1 MISQLHERLEHL
13 VNYSSQLIF
22 VSGDTI
28 AQQHR
33 NLESFLAQQDEHA
46 EIAYLQLEEDMDD
59 SDLRRNV
66 CRQLVD
72 TSVNTFVR
80 PFNELLHSL
89 NQYDG
94 PVLICITQA
103 QLMSDAILHEL
114 WDLVLQSRFA
124 NNKAHLNVILFA
136 ETLWAET
143 AQQYLP
149 ARNSSQ
155 PILLANE
162 SFSSLDDKQGSE
174 LERLIAAKR
183 AAFSERMSTRA
194 NGLHLPVTV
203 LRSPWFISSMVIMFC
218 MLFIS
223 LVAMQYPEQVQRFTQ
238 IFKSIDAPDV
248 TAEPE
253 PVVNTV
259 QDLQAL
265 AEVSGVNTQV
275 LTETIAIIPSSQNV
289 EDSVDNSPLL
299 DNVPGLVMSW
309 SESQTQLQ
317 AAKQNLASETAERP
331 VAPSTPKVTVPDVAP
346 TKITPPEVKIKT
358 QQSAALSQAIQANP
372 SVAIETQIMI
382 DASMIFSISDTHFA
396 IQLAGMS
403 SAETLNNFI
412 TANAL
417 EEQSWLY
424 ETQRYGGSWYVV
436 LLNNDYSSIQEARR
450 AVNSLPPE
458 VQALAPFIKSISAIK
473 NEILIADD

>member
-1 MISQLHERLEHL
+1 VISQLHERLEHL

-46 EIAYLQLEEDMDD
+46 EIAYLQLEKDMEDP
-59 SDLRRNV
+59 DLRRHV

-72 TSVNTFVR
+72 TSVNTYVR

-162 SFSSLDDKQGSE
+162 SFSSLDDNQGSE

-203 LRSPWFISSMVIMFC
+203 LRSPWFISAMVIMFC
-218 MLFIS
+218 ALFGS
-223 LVAMQYPEQVQRFTQ
+223 LVAMQYPEQVQRFAQ
-238 IFKSIDAPDV
+238 IFKSIDAPADSSVTEPDV
-248 TAEPE
+248 SSQQEILAFAE
-253 PVVNTV
+253 
-259 QDLQAL
+259 AG
-265 AEVSGVNTQV
+265 GVNTQAL
-275 LTETIAIIPSSQNV
+275 LTEAMPATAESTIIES
-289 EDSVDNSPLL
+289 SPLL

-317 AAKQNLASETAERP
+317 AAKQTLATETLAAAST
-331 VAPSTPKVTVPDVAP
+331 APSPVVAKP
-346 TKITPPEVKIKT
+346 LAEQSQPIT
-358 QQSAALSQAIQANP
+358 AQAITEQATTTQAP
-372 SVAIETQIMI
+372 AQTSVSAMIETQIMI
-382 DASMIFSISDTHFA
+382 DASMIFSIPDDRFA

-403 SAETLNNFI
+403 SAETLNDFI
-412 TANAL
+412 IANAL
-417 EEQSWLY
+417 EEQSWLC

-436 LLNNDYSSIQEARR
+436 LLNIDYSSIQEARR

-458 VQALAPFIKSISAIK
+458 VQALSPFVKSISAIK

>member
-1 MISQLHERLEHL
+1 VVSQLHERLEHL

-33 NLESFLAQQDEHA
+33 NLESFLAQQDEQS
-46 EIAYLQLEEDMDD
+46 EIAYVQLEEGMEDA
-59 SDLRRNV
+59 DLRRNV

-72 TSVNTFVR
+72 TSVNTYVR

-136 ETLWAET
+136 ETVWSET

-162 SFSSLDDKQGSE
+162 SFSSLDDHQGSE
-174 LERLIAAKR
+174 LDRLIAAKR
-183 AAFSERMSTRA
+183 AAFSERMNSRA
-194 NGLHLPVTV
+194 NGLHLPVNV
-203 LRSPWFISSMVIMFC
+203 LRSPWFIGVMVLMFC
-218 MLFIS
+218 LLFTS
-223 LVAMQYPEQVQRFTQ
+223 LVAMQYPEQVQRFAQ
-238 IFKSIDAPDV
+238 IFKTLDAPAVIAASEPDV
-248 TAEPE
+248 
-253 PVVNTV
+253 NSL
-259 QDLQAL
+259 QDIQAL
-265 AEVSGVNTQV
+265 ADVSGVNTQV
-275 LTETIAIIPSSQNV
+275 LLTETTPIISSSTVV
-289 EDSVDNSPLL
+289 EESPLI

-309 SESQTQLQ
+309 SESQTQLHV
-317 AAKQNLASETAERP
+317 AKQTLATQML
-331 VAPSTPKVTVPDVAP
+331 VAQPS
-346 TKITPPEVKIKT
+346 
-358 QQSAALSQAIQANP
+358 SALSQAKPTSSA
-372 SVAIETQIMI
+372 AIIDTQIMI
-382 DASMIFSISDTHFA
+382 DASKIFSISDTHFA

-403 SAETLNNFI
+403 SAETLNDFI
-412 TANAL
+412 IANAL
-417 EEQSWLY
+417 EDQSWLY

-458 VQALAPFIKSISAIK
+458 VQALSPFIKSISAIK

>member
-1 MISQLHERLEHL
+1 VISQLHERLEHL

-46 EIAYLQLEEDMDD
+46 EIAYLQLEKDMEDP
-59 SDLRRNV
+59 DLRRHV

-72 TSVNTFVR
+72 TSVNTYVR

-162 SFSSLDDKQGSE
+162 SFSSLDDNQGSE

-203 LRSPWFISSMVIMFC
+203 LRSPWFISAMVIMFC
-218 MLFIS
+218 ALFGS
-223 LVAMQYPEQVQRFTQ
+223 LVAMQYPEQVQRFAQ
-238 IFKSIDAPDV
+238 IFKSIDAPADSSVTEPDV
-248 TAEPE
+248 SSQQEILAFAE
-253 PVVNTV
+253 
-259 QDLQAL
+259 AG
-265 AEVSGVNTQV
+265 GVNTQAL
-275 LTETIAIIPSSQNV
+275 LTEAMPATAESTIIES
-289 EDSVDNSPLL
+289 SPLL

-317 AAKQNLASETAERP
+317 AAKQTLATETLDAAST
-331 VAPSTPKVTVPDVAP
+331 APSPVVAKP
-346 TKITPPEVKIKT
+346 LAEQSQPIT
-358 QQSAALSQAIQANP
+358 AQAITEQATTTQAP
-372 SVAIETQIMI
+372 AQTSVSAMIETQIMI
-382 DASMIFSISDTHFA
+382 DASMIFSIPDDRFA

-403 SAETLNNFI
+403 SAETLNDFI
-412 TANAL
+412 IANAL

-436 LLNNDYSSIQEARR
+436 LLNIDYSSIQEARR

-458 VQALAPFIKSISAIK
+458 VQALSPFVKSISAIK

>member
-1 MISQLHERLEHL
+1 VISQLHERLEHL

-46 EIAYLQLEEDMDD
+46 EIAYLQLEKDMEDP
-59 SDLRRNV
+59 DLRRHV

-72 TSVNTFVR
+72 TSVNTYVR

-162 SFSSLDDKQGSE
+162 SFSSLDDNQGSE

-203 LRSPWFISSMVIMFC
+203 LRSPWFISAMVIMFC
-218 MLFIS
+218 ALFGS
-223 LVAMQYPEQVQRFTQ
+223 LVAMQYPEQVQRFAQ
-238 IFKSIDAPDV
+238 IFKSIDAPADSSVTEPDV
-248 TAEPE
+248 SSQQEILAFAE
-253 PVVNTV
+253 
-259 QDLQAL
+259 AG
-265 AEVSGVNTQV
+265 GVNTQAL
-275 LTETIAIIPSSQNV
+275 LTEAMPATAESTIIES
-289 EDSVDNSPLL
+289 SPLL

-317 AAKQNLASETAERP
+317 AAKQTLATETLAAAST
-331 VAPSTPKVTVPDVAP
+331 APSPVVAKP
-346 TKITPPEVKIKT
+346 LAEQSQPIT
-358 QQSAALSQAIQANP
+358 AQAITEQATTTQAP
-372 SVAIETQIMI
+372 AQTSVSAMIETQIMI
-382 DASMIFSISDTHFA
+382 DASMIFSIPDDRFA

-403 SAETLNNFI
+403 SAETLNDFI
-412 TANAL
+412 IANAL

-436 LLNNDYSSIQEARR
+436 LLNIDYSSIQEARR

-458 VQALAPFIKSISAIK
+458 VQALSPFVKSISAIK

>member
-1 MISQLHERLEHL
+1 MVSQLHERLEHL

-33 NLESFLAQQDEHA
+33 NLESFLAQQDEQS
-46 EIAYLQLEEDMDD
+46 EIAYVQLEEGMEDA
-59 SDLRRNV
+59 DLRRNV

-72 TSVNTFVR
+72 TSVNTYVR

-136 ETLWAET
+136 ETVWSET

-162 SFSSLDDKQGSE
+162 SFSSLDDHQGSE
-174 LERLIAAKR
+174 LDRLIAAKR
-183 AAFSERMSTRA
+183 AAFSERMNSRA
-194 NGLHLPVTV
+194 NGLHLPVNV
-203 LRSPWFISSMVIMFC
+203 LRSPWFIGVMVLMFC
-218 MLFIS
+218 LLFTS
-223 LVAMQYPEQVQRFTQ
+223 LVAMQYPEQVQRFAQ
-238 IFKSIDAPDV
+238 IFKTLDAPAVIAASEPDV
-248 TAEPE
+248 
-253 PVVNTV
+253 NSL
-259 QDLQAL
+259 QDIQAL
-265 AEVSGVNTQV
+265 ADVSGVNTQV
-275 LTETIAIIPSSQNV
+275 LLTETTPIISSSTVV
-289 EDSVDNSPLL
+289 EESPLI

-309 SESQTQLQ
+309 SESQTQLHV
-317 AAKQNLASETAERP
+317 AKQTLATQML
-331 VAPSTPKVTVPDVAP
+331 VAQPS
-346 TKITPPEVKIKT
+346 
-358 QQSAALSQAIQANP
+358 SALSQAKPTSSA
-372 SVAIETQIMI
+372 AIIDTQIMI
-382 DASMIFSISDTHFA
+382 DASKIFSISDTHFA

-403 SAETLNNFI
+403 SAETLNDFI
-412 TANAL
+412 IANAL
-417 EEQSWLY
+417 EDQSWLY

-458 VQALAPFIKSISAIK
+458 VQALSPFIKSISAIK

>member
-1 MISQLHERLEHL
+1 MVSQLHERLEHL

-33 NLESFLAQQDEHA
+33 NLESFLAQQDEQS
-46 EIAYLQLEEDMDD
+46 EIAYVQLEEGMEDA
-59 SDLRRNV
+59 DLRRNV

-72 TSVNTFVR
+72 TSVNTYVR

-136 ETLWAET
+136 ETVWSET

-162 SFSSLDDKQGSE
+162 SFSSLDDHQGSE
-174 LERLIAAKR
+174 LDRLIAAKR
-183 AAFSERMSTRA
+183 AAFSERMNSRE
-194 NGLHLPVTV
+194 NGLHLPVNV
-203 LRSPWFISSMVIMFC
+203 LRSPWFIGVMVLMFC
-218 MLFIS
+218 LLFTS
-223 LVAMQYPEQVQRFTQ
+223 LVAMQYPEQVQRFAQ
-238 IFKSIDAPDV
+238 IFKTLDAPAVIAASEPDV
-248 TAEPE
+248 
-253 PVVNTV
+253 NSL
-259 QDLQAL
+259 QDIQAL
-265 AEVSGVNTQV
+265 ADVSGVNTQV
-275 LTETIAIIPSSQNV
+275 LLTETTPIISSSTVV
-289 EDSVDNSPLL
+289 EESPLI

-309 SESQTQLQ
+309 SESQTQLHV
-317 AAKQNLASETAERP
+317 AKQTLATQML
-331 VAPSTPKVTVPDVAP
+331 VAQPS
-346 TKITPPEVKIKT
+346 
-358 QQSAALSQAIQANP
+358 SALSQAKPTSSA
-372 SVAIETQIMI
+372 AIIDTQIMI
-382 DASMIFSISDTHFA
+382 DASKIFSISDTHFA

-403 SAETLNNFI
+403 SAETLNDFI
-412 TANAL
+412 IANAL
-417 EEQSWLY
+417 EDQSWLY

-458 VQALAPFIKSISAIK
+458 VQALSPFIKSISAIK

>member
-1 MISQLHERLEHL
+1 VVSQLHERLEHL

-33 NLESFLAQQDEHA
+33 NLESFLAQQDEQS
-46 EIAYLQLEEDMDD
+46 EIAYVQLEEGMEDA
-59 SDLRRNV
+59 DLRRNV

-72 TSVNTFVR
+72 TSVNTYVR

-136 ETLWAET
+136 ETVWSET

-162 SFSSLDDKQGSE
+162 SFSSLDDHQGSE
-174 LERLIAAKR
+174 LDRLIAAKR
-183 AAFSERMSTRA
+183 AAFSERMNSRE
-194 NGLHLPVTV
+194 NGLHLPVNV
-203 LRSPWFISSMVIMFC
+203 LRSPWFIGVMVLMFC
-218 MLFIS
+218 LLFTS
-223 LVAMQYPEQVQRFTQ
+223 LVAMQYPEQVQRFAQ
-238 IFKSIDAPDV
+238 IFKTLDAPAVIAASEPDV
-248 TAEPE
+248 
-253 PVVNTV
+253 NSL
-259 QDLQAL
+259 QDIQAL
-265 AEVSGVNTQV
+265 ADVSGVNTQV
-275 LTETIAIIPSSQNV
+275 LLTETTPIISSSTVV
-289 EDSVDNSPLL
+289 EESPLI

-309 SESQTQLQ
+309 SESQTQLHV
-317 AAKQNLASETAERP
+317 AKQTLATQML
-331 VAPSTPKVTVPDVAP
+331 VAQPS
-346 TKITPPEVKIKT
+346 
-358 QQSAALSQAIQANP
+358 SALSQAKPTSSA
-372 SVAIETQIMI
+372 AIIDTQIMI
-382 DASMIFSISDTHFA
+382 DASKIFSISDTHFA

-403 SAETLNNFI
+403 SAETLNDFI
-412 TANAL
+412 IANAL
-417 EEQSWLY
+417 EDQSWLY

-458 VQALAPFIKSISAIK
+458 VQALSPFIKSISAIK

>member
-218 MLFIS
+218 MPFIS
-223 LVAMQYPEQVQRFTQ
+223 LVAMQYP
-238 IFKSIDAPDV
+238 
-248 TAEPE
+248 
-253 PVVNTV
+253 
-259 QDLQAL
+259 
-265 AEVSGVNTQV
+265 
-275 LTETIAIIPSSQNV
+275 
-289 EDSVDNSPLL
+289 
-299 DNVPGLVMSW
+299 
-309 SESQTQLQ
+309 
-317 AAKQNLASETAERP
+317 
-331 VAPSTPKVTVPDVAP
+331 
-346 TKITPPEVKIKT
+346 
-358 QQSAALSQAIQANP
+358 
-372 SVAIETQIMI
+372 
-382 DASMIFSISDTHFA
+382 
-396 IQLAGMS
+396 
-403 SAETLNNFI
+403 
-412 TANAL
+412 
-417 EEQSWLY
+417 
-424 ETQRYGGSWYVV
+424 
-436 LLNNDYSSIQEARR
+436 
-450 AVNSLPPE
+450 
-458 VQALAPFIKSISAIK
+458 
-473 NEILIADD
+473 ILHGD

>member
-1 MISQLHERLEHL
+1 MVSQLHERLEHL

-33 NLESFLAQQDEHA
+33 NLESFLAQQDEQS
-46 EIAYLQLEEDMDD
+46 EIAYVQLEAGMEDA
-59 SDLRRNV
+59 DLRRNV
-66 CRQLVD
+66 FRQLVG
-72 TSVNTFVR
+72 TSVNTYVR

-103 QLMSDAILHEL
+103 QLMSDTILHEL

-136 ETLWAET
+136 KTVWAET

-162 SFSSLDDKQGSE
+162 SFSSLDDNQGSE

-183 AAFSERMSTRA
+183 AAFTERMNSRA
-194 NGLHLPVTV
+194 NRLHLPVNA
-203 LRSPWFISSMVIMFC
+203 LRSPWFIGVMVILFC
-218 MLFIS
+218 VLFIS
-223 LVAMQYPEQVQRFTQ
+223 LVAMQYPEQVRRFAQ
-238 IFKSIDAPDV
+238 IFKTLDAPVVIAASEPDV
-248 TAEPE
+248 
-253 PVVNTV
+253 NSL
-259 QDLQAL
+259 QDIQAL
-265 AEVSGVNTQV
+265 ADVSGVNTQV
-275 LTETIAIIPSSQNV
+275 LLTEITPIISSSTVV
-289 EDSVDNSPLL
+289 EESPLI

-317 AAKQNLASETAERP
+317 VAKQTLAAETL
-331 VAPSTPKVTVPDVAP
+331 VAQQPS
-346 TKITPPEVKIKT
+346 
-358 QQSAALSQAIQANP
+358 ALSQAKP
-372 SVAIETQIMI
+372 SSPAAMIETQIMI
-382 DASMIFSISDTHFA
+382 DASRIFSISDTHFA

-403 SAETLNNFI
+403 SAETLNDFI
-412 TANAL
+412 IANAL
-417 EEQSWLY
+417 EDQSWLY

-458 VQALAPFIKSISAIK
+458 VQALSPFIKSISAIK

>member
-46 EIAYLQLEEDMDD
+46 EIAYLQLEKDMEDA
-59 SDLRRNV
+59 DLRRHV

-72 TSVNTFVR
+72 TSVNTYVR

-155 PILLANE
+155 PILLANQ
-162 SFSSLDDKQGSE
+162 SFSSIDDNQGSE

-203 LRSPWFISSMVIMFC
+203 LRSSWFISAMVIMFC
-218 MLFIS
+218 ALFGS
-223 LVAMQYPEQVQRFTQ
+223 LLAMQYPEQVQRFAQ
-238 IFKSIDAPDV
+238 IFKSIDAPAVSPTTEPDV
-248 TAEPE
+248 NVRSQQE
-253 PVVNTV
+253 V
-259 QDLQAL
+259 L
-265 AEVSGVNTQV
+265 AFVEASGVNTQAL
-275 LTETIAIIPSSQNV
+275 LTEATPATAEPTIIES
-289 EDSVDNSPLL
+289 SPLL
-299 DNVPGLVMSW
+299 DSVPGLVMSW

-317 AAKQNLASETAERP
+317 AAKQTLASETLAAVSTAP
-331 VAPSTPKVTVPDVAP
+331 VQSITPDVNQPAP
-346 TKITPPEVKIKT
+346 QQAET
-358 QQSAALSQAIQANP
+358 QAAATQRSVSAM
-372 SVAIETQIMI
+372 IETQIMT
-382 DASMIFSISDTHFA
+382 DASTIFSIPDDRFA
-396 IQLAGMS
+396 IQLAGVS
-403 SAETLNNFI
+403 SAETLNDFI
-412 TANAL
+412 IANAL

-436 LLNNDYSSIQEARR
+436 LLNIDYSSIQEARR

-458 VQALAPFIKSISAIK
+458 VQALYPFIKSISAIK

>member
-1 MISQLHERLEHL
+1 MVSQLHERLEHL

-33 NLESFLAQQDEHA
+33 NLESFLAQQDEQS
-46 EIAYLQLEEDMDD
+46 EIAYVQLEEGMEDA
-59 SDLRRNV
+59 DLRRNV

-72 TSVNTFVR
+72 TSVNTYVR

-136 ETLWAET
+136 ETVWAET

-162 SFSSLDDKQGSE
+162 SFSSLDDNQGSE

-183 AAFSERMSTRA
+183 AAFSERMNSRA
-194 NGLHLPVTV
+194 NGLHLPVNV
-203 LRSPWFISSMVIMFC
+203 LRSPWFIGVMVLMFC
-218 MLFIS
+218 LLFTS
-223 LVAMQYPEQVQRFTQ
+223 LVAMQYPEQVQRFAQ
-238 IFKSIDAPDV
+238 IFKTLDAPAVIAASEPDV
-248 TAEPE
+248 
-253 PVVNTV
+253 NSL
-259 QDLQAL
+259 QDIQAL
-265 AEVSGVNTQV
+265 ADVSGVNTQV
-275 LTETIAIIPSSQNV
+275 LLTETTPIISSSTVV
-289 EDSVDNSPLL
+289 EESPLI

-309 SESQTQLQ
+309 SESQTQLHV
-317 AAKQNLASETAERP
+317 AKQTLATQML
-331 VAPSTPKVTVPDVAP
+331 VAQPS
-346 TKITPPEVKIKT
+346 
-358 QQSAALSQAIQANP
+358 SALSQAKPTSSA
-372 SVAIETQIMI
+372 AIIDTQIMI
-382 DASMIFSISDTHFA
+382 DASKIFSISDTHFA

-403 SAETLNNFI
+403 SAETLNDFI
-412 TANAL
+412 IANAL
-417 EEQSWLY
+417 EDQSWLY

-458 VQALAPFIKSISAIK
+458 VQALSPFIKSISAIK

>member
-46 EIAYLQLEEDMDD
+46 EIAYLQLEKDMEDP
-59 SDLRRNV
+59 DLRRHV

-72 TSVNTFVR
+72 TSVNTYVR

-162 SFSSLDDKQGSE
+162 SFSSLDDNQGSE

-203 LRSPWFISSMVIMFC
+203 LRSPWFISAMVIMFC
-218 MLFIS
+218 ALFGS
-223 LVAMQYPEQVQRFTQ
+223 LVAMQYPEQVQRFAQ
-238 IFKSIDAPDV
+238 IFKSIDAPADSSVTEPDV
-248 TAEPE
+248 SSQQEILAFAE
-253 PVVNTV
+253 
-259 QDLQAL
+259 AG
-265 AEVSGVNTQV
+265 GVNTQAL
-275 LTETIAIIPSSQNV
+275 LTEAMPATAESTIIES
-289 EDSVDNSPLL
+289 SPLL

-317 AAKQNLASETAERP
+317 AAKQTLATETLAAAST
-331 VAPSTPKVTVPDVAP
+331 APSPVVAKP
-346 TKITPPEVKIKT
+346 LAEQSQPIT
-358 QQSAALSQAIQANP
+358 AQAITEQATTTQAP
-372 SVAIETQIMI
+372 AQTSVSAMIETQIMI
-382 DASMIFSISDTHFA
+382 DASMIFSIPDDRFA

-403 SAETLNNFI
+403 SAETLNDFI
-412 TANAL
+412 IANAL

-436 LLNNDYSSIQEARR
+436 LLNIDYSSIQEARR

-458 VQALAPFIKSISAIK
+458 VQALSPFVKSISAIK

>member
-1 MISQLHERLEHL
+1 MVSQLHERLEHL

-33 NLESFLAQQDEHA
+33 NLESFLAQQDEQS
-46 EIAYLQLEEDMDD
+46 EIAYVQLEEGIEDA
-59 SDLRRNV
+59 DLRRNV

-72 TSVNTFVR
+72 TSVNTYVR

-136 ETLWAET
+136 ETVWAET

-162 SFSSLDDKQGSE
+162 SFSSLDDNQGSE

-183 AAFSERMSTRA
+183 AAFSERMNSRA
-194 NGLHLPVTV
+194 NGLHLPVNI
-203 LRSPWFISSMVIMFC
+203 LRSPWFIGVMVIMFC
-218 MLFIS
+218 VLFTS
-223 LVAMQYPEQVQRFTQ
+223 LVAIQYPEQVQRFAQ
-238 IFKSIDAPDV
+238 IFKTLDAPVVIAASESDV
-248 TAEPE
+248 
-253 PVVNTV
+253 NSL
-259 QDLQAL
+259 QDMQAL
-265 AEVSGVNTQV
+265 ADVSGVNTQV
-275 LTETIAIIPSSQNV
+275 LLTETTPIISSSTVV
-289 EDSVDNSPLL
+289 EESPLI

-317 AAKQNLASETAERP
+317 VVKQTLAAETL
-331 VAPSTPKVTVPDVAP
+331 VA
-346 TKITPPEVKIKT
+346 
-358 QQSAALSQAIQANP
+358 QQSLALSQAKPTIPA
-372 SVAIETQIMI
+372 ARIETQIMI
-382 DASMIFSISDTHFA
+382 DASRIFSISETRFA

-403 SAETLNNFI
+403 SAETLNDFI
-412 TANAL
+412 ITNAL
-417 EEQSWLY
+417 EDQSWLY

-458 VQALAPFIKSISAIK
+458 VQALSPFIKSISAIK

>member
-46 EIAYLQLEEDMDD
+46 EIAYLQLEKDMEDP
-59 SDLRRNV
+59 DLRRHV

-72 TSVNTFVR
+72 TSVNTYVR

-162 SFSSLDDKQGSE
+162 SFSSLDDNQGSE

-203 LRSPWFISSMVIMFC
+203 LRSPWFISAMVIMFC
-218 MLFIS
+218 ALFGS
-223 LVAMQYPEQVQRFTQ
+223 LVAMQYPEQVQRFAQ
-238 IFKSIDAPDV
+238 IFKSIDAPADSSVTESDV
-248 TAEPE
+248 SSQQEILAFAE
-253 PVVNTV
+253 
-259 QDLQAL
+259 AG
-265 AEVSGVNTQV
+265 GVNTQAL
-275 LTETIAIIPSSQNV
+275 LTEAMPATAESTIIES
-289 EDSVDNSPLL
+289 SPLL

-317 AAKQNLASETAERP
+317 AAKQTLATETLAAAST
-331 VAPSTPKVTVPDVAP
+331 APSPVVAKP
-346 TKITPPEVKIKT
+346 LAEQSQPIT
-358 QQSAALSQAIQANP
+358 AQAITEQATTTQAP
-372 SVAIETQIMI
+372 AQTSVSAMIETQIML
-382 DASMIFSISDTHFA
+382 DASMIFSIPDDRFA

-403 SAETLNNFI
+403 SAETLNDFI
-412 TANAL
+412 IANAL

-436 LLNNDYSSIQEARR
+436 LLNIDYSSIQEARR

-458 VQALAPFIKSISAIK
+458 VQALSPFVKSISAIK